1 MLGPKSCRCSH
12 RYLGTHVHAT
22 HAWWPPD
29 DMSGHV
35 LRIATQ
41 TPKHVFEW
49 GCLDSKKNSKAVKHR
64 ASESRYR
71 RDARHSTG
79 YRERGGPQTWFDRG
93 GRCAAGVRG
102 RDRSEFGAV
111 SSTPSVT
118 SSSSPTH
125 PSPNCE
131 QRWIS
136 TRVAPRCRGP
146 IELPAEALR
155 EIAGTCTTPATWS
168 ASSPCAGRGARLRRR
183 PARPASSRAP
193 WSRTVSGSL
202 DDPAGVRLYS
212 RPFSMRKTRSLL
224 PIPAL
229 RGKTVEKSGA
239 F

>member
-1 MLGPKSCRCSH
+1 MLGPKSYRCSH

-29 DMSGHV
+29 DLSGHV

-118 SSSSPTH
+118 SSSSPTL
-125 PSPNCE
+125 PLPNCE

-136 TRVAPRCRGP
+136 TRVAPRCRGL
-146 IELPAEALR
+146 IELPADALS
-155 EIAGTCTTPATWS
+155 EIAGHQVLKAVRRTTFPPQESISRTHTTQRCDS
-168 ASSPCAGRGARLRRR
+168 MRNTIT
-183 PARPASSRAP
+183 SSR
-193 WSRTVSGSL
+193 G
-202 DDPAGVRLYS
+202 
-212 RPFSMRKTRSLL
+212 
-224 PIPAL
+224 
-229 RGKTVEKSGA
+229 E
-239 F
+239 